1 MYRKRMLITAGPTH
15 EPIDAVRYLAN
26 RSSGRMG
33 VALAAAAR
41 KAGWE
46 VTLLLGPVHVAPPA
60 NVQVV
65 RFSSTADLEALLDA
79 RFPQCDVL
87 VMAAAVADY
96 RPRGVSQGKL
106 ARGEQK
112 LVLELEPTP
121 DLVAKCAARRRPDQR
136 VVGFALEEASILDER
151 AAEKLRRKKLDAL
164 VANPLATLGA
174 SDVTATVYLP
184 DGRRTSPARAN
195 AGETGMDKNAFATW
209 LIDWIGVEFRT
220 G

>member
-1 MYRKRMLITAGPTH
+1 MLITAGPTH

-33 VALAAAAR
+33 IALAAAAR
-41 KAGWE
+41 QAGWDA
-46 VTLLLGPVHVAPPA
+46 TLLLGPVSVAPPED
-60 NVQVV
+60 VQVI

-79 RFPQCDVL
+79 HFPQCDVL

-106 ARGEQK
+106 ARIPQN
-112 LVLELEPTP
+112 LLLELEPTP
-121 DLVAKCAARRRPDQR
+121 DLVAKCAARRRPHQR
-136 VVGFALEEASILDER
+136 VVGFALEDASILDER
-151 AAEKLRRKKLDAL
+151 ATEKLRRKKLDAL
-164 VANPLATLGA
+164 VANPLATMGA

-184 DGRRTSPARAN
+184 DGRRSSPAKTD
-195 AGETGMDKNAFATW
+195 AGKTGMDKHAFARW
-209 LIDWIGVEFRT
+209 LIDWIGEEMQKS

>member
-1 MYRKRMLITAGPTH
+1 
-15 EPIDAVRYLAN
+15 
-26 RSSGRMG
+26 
-33 VALAAAAR
+33 
-41 KAGWE
+41 
-46 VTLLLGPVHVAPPA
+46 
-60 NVQVV
+60 VQIV

-79 RFPQCDVL
+79 HFPQCDVL

-96 RPRGVSQGKL
+96 RSRGVSQGKL

-121 DLVAKCAARRRPDQR
+121 DLVAKCAARRRPHQR

-174 SDVTATVYLP
+174 SNVTATVYLP
-184 DGRRTSPARAN
+184 DGRRLSPAKTD
-195 AGETGMDKNAFATW
+195 AGETGMDKNAFAKW